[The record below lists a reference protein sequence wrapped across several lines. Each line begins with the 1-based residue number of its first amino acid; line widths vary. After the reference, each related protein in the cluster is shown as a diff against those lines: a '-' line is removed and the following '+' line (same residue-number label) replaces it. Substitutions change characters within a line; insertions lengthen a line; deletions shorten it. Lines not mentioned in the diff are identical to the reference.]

1 MRILTFRKGINMKI
15 AILED
20 NIFFQQKIISL
31 LNLGSDLVHVYSDID
46 SYNLSNIYYD
56 LLLLDINL
64 NKYNGIDYIKKH
76 ENKQLF
82 IIYISNYE
90 EYMIDVFDSNVLGF
104 IPKIKIDN
112 LLVSKI
118 EFARKKIQNVNRIIL
133 SIIGGKIEIRENDVV
148 RFYLLEGNL
157 YISLEGNKI
166 HRLTYDT
173 LKDVQQYFSSDFL
186 RVNNSEV
193 VNLSKIKSI
202 DNKNH
207 LIVLNNQQKIK
218 VSRRRWKLIKATGYR
233 TDSPKSDFGRTTHT
247 GRILVDLHSC
257 SFSGK
262 GCYHIYLLYP
272 IQFFPFYFLS
282 RISQS
287 RFILFKP

>member
-1 MRILTFRKGINMKI
+1 MKI

-20 NIFFQQKIISL
+20 KIFFQQKIINL
-31 LNLGSDLVHVYSDID
+31 LNFGSDLVHVYSDID

-64 NKYNGIDYIKKH
+64 NKYNGIDYIKKY

-118 EFARKKIQNVNRIIL
+118 EFARQKIQNMNRIIL

-148 RFYLLEGNL
+148 
-157 YISLEGNKI
+157 
-166 HRLTYDT
+166 
-173 LKDVQQYFSSDFL
+173 
-186 RVNNSEV
+186 
-193 VNLSKIKSI
+193 SKIKT
-202 DNKNH
+202 
-207 LIVLNNQQKIK
+207 
-218 VSRRRWKLIKATGYR
+218 A
-233 TDSPKSDFGRTTHT
+233 
-247 GRILVDLHSC
+247 
-257 SFSGK
+257 
-262 GCYHIYLLYP
+262 
-272 IQFFPFYFLS
+272 
-282 RISQS
+282 
-287 RFILFKP
+287 

>member
-64 NKYNGIDYIKKH
+64 NKYNGLDYIKKH

-118 EFARKKIQNVNRIIL
+118 EFARKKIQNMNRIIL

-148 RFYLLEGNL
+148 
-157 YISLEGNKI
+157 
-166 HRLTYDT
+166 DT

-218 VSRRRWKLIKATGYR
+218 VSRRRWKLIKAKY
-233 TDSPKSDFGRTTHT
+233 
-247 GRILVDLHSC
+247 I
-257 SFSGK
+257 
-262 GCYHIYLLYP
+262 
-272 IQFFPFYFLS
+272 
-282 RISQS
+282 
-287 RFILFKP
+287 FKNINI

>member
-1 MRILTFRKGINMKI
+1 MLIL
-15 AILED
+15 ALYP
-20 NIFFQQKIISL
+20 
-31 LNLGSDLVHVYSDID
+31 NL
-46 SYNLSNIYYD
+46 
-56 LLLLDINL
+56 
-64 NKYNGIDYIKKH
+64 
-76 ENKQLF
+76 F
-82 IIYISNYE
+82 
-90 EYMIDVFDSNVLGF
+90 NVS

-118 EFARKKIQNVNRIIL
+118 EFARKKIQNMNRIIL

-218 VSRRRWKLIKATGYR
+218 VSRRRWKLIKAKY
-233 TDSPKSDFGRTTHT
+233 
-247 GRILVDLHSC
+247 I
-257 SFSGK
+257 
-262 GCYHIYLLYP
+262 
-272 IQFFPFYFLS
+272 
-282 RISQS
+282 
-287 RFILFKP
+287 FKNINI

>member
-1 MRILTFRKGINMKI
+1 MT
-15 AILED
+15 
-20 NIFFQQKIISL
+20 
-31 LNLGSDLVHVYSDID
+31 
-46 SYNLSNIYYD
+46 
-56 LLLLDINL
+56 
-64 NKYNGIDYIKKH
+64 
-76 ENKQLF
+76 
-82 IIYISNYE
+82 
-90 EYMIDVFDSNVLGF
+90 

-118 EFARKKIQNVNRIIL
+118 EFARKKIQNMNRIIL

-218 VSRRRWKLIKATGYR
+218 VIRRRWKLIKAKY
-233 TDSPKSDFGRTTHT
+233 
-247 GRILVDLHSC
+247 I
-257 SFSGK
+257 
-262 GCYHIYLLYP
+262 
-272 IQFFPFYFLS
+272 
-282 RISQS
+282 
-287 RFILFKP
+287 FKNINI